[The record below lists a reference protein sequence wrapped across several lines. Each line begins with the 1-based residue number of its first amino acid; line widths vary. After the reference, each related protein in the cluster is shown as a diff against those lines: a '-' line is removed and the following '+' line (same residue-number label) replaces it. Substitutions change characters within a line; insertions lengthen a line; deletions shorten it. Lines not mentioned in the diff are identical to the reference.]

1 MLKKL
6 ADAALQKMH
15 CCIAALA
22 IEKLGGRAQ
31 LGCNAGPNLLPWI
44 NVHIKRGLK
53 PPPLGQRYMTS
64 LVQTSS
70 LGSASSFGG
79 APPPPGASPF
89 LFSPSLSYQLRFD
102 PCFAALETALEKT
115 TRAAKEVQ
123 DAEAQERADKAAR
136 LRRARLES
144 ESSTS
149 EKGPRSKSD

>member
-1 MLKKL
+1 
-6 ADAALQKMH
+6 MH
-15 CCIAALA
+15 CCNAALA
-22 IEKLGGRAQ
+22 VEKRGGRAQ

-53 PPPLGQRYMTS
+53 PPPLGQRYITS

-102 PCFAALETALEKT
+102 PYLAALETAQEKT
-115 TRAAKEVQ
+115 TRAAKEIQ
-123 DAEAQERADKAAR
+123 DAEAQARANKAAR
-136 LRRARLES
+136 LRKARLES
-144 ESSTS
+144 DDSTS
-149 EKGPRSKSD
+149 EKATGKNSN